1 MFRSEGEG
9 EAAKIT
15 GKKELDLQEIE
26 SEAYKT
32 VQEIYGEADAKASAI
47 YAEAY
52 DQGPE
57 TSEFY
62 GFLKTLESYQE
73 VLNKDTSLILSTGSP
88 LFQLFKSFT
97 VQPGSSPSDT
107 ASEQ

>member
-1 MFRSEGEG
+1 MV
-9 EAAKIT
+9 
-15 GKKELDLQEIE
+15 KELDLQEIE

-32 VQEIYGEADAKASAI
+32 VQEIYGEADAGIAI

-73 VLNKDTSLILSTGSP
+73 VLNKDTSLILTTGSP

-97 VQPGSSPSDT
+97 VKPGSSSD
-107 ASEQ
+107 SPNEQ